1 MSWSKK
7 SLPLNVNHYPE
18 VVSHPQWQYCSAMLS
33 KANPELLNS
42 LFGQPIKPKKYSKY
56 WRIGKLAISGIV
68 EPYIIAFDGA
78 QTGHSIDEILREID
92 MIYAVLH
99 KELTCQK

>member
-1 MSWSKK
+1 MSWSKS

-18 VVSHPQWQYCSAMLS
+18 VVNHANWQYCAAVLS
-33 KANPELLNS
+33 KVGPDQLTS
-42 LFGQPIKPKKYSKY
+42 LFGEPIKPKKYSKY

-78 QTGHSIDEILREID
+78 QTGHMLDDIIREID

-99 KELTCQK
+99 KEFACQK